1 MPVPA
6 SSITCGLVE
15 ALSMIV
21 IVPVV
26 VPFVVGENV
35 ALMVQVAPGA
45 TLAPHVGVT
54 LNCGLAFMDPIFR
67 AAEPVFVSLTFC
79 GGLVVPTVCF

>member
-1 MPVPA
+1 
-6 SSITCGLVE
+6 
-15 ALSMIV
+15 MIV

-45 TLAPHVGVT
+45 TLAPHVEVT
-54 LNCGLAFMDPIFR
+54 LNSALAFIDAILR
-67 AAEPVFVSLTFC
+67 AAVPV
-79 GGLVVPTVCF
+79 LVRVTV